1 MGVAG
6 LILCMK
12 ICKGARKLLR
22 TSYSNPHVGL
32 QRRTLRPLRT
42 AYKVCQTCV
51 VVFRYWRC
59 EWSGACCAF
68 TCRWKHAL
76 SGIDATVPTDDKAMN
91 NHGAATPAR
100 QSGDHGAAIP
110 SCEFCNHGAA
120 IPSGVIEVAVTPLR
134 LQGCCYT
141 WCSLAQLM

>member
-22 TSYSNPHVGL
+22 TL

-42 AYKVCQTCV
+42 AYKLCQTCV

-68 TCRWKHAL
+68 TRRWKHAL
-76 SGIDATVPTDDKAMN
+76 SGIDATDDMAMN

-100 QSGDHGAAIP
+100 QLGDHGAAIP

-120 IPSGVIEVAVTPLR
+120 TPSGVIEGAVTPLR